1 MRTDLDDKHHA
12 NPVGIRCRLIDRLHP
27 NSMLL
32 EASLPTA
39 ANPVL
44 MSQFVKRTKEA
55 ISKN

>member
-44 MSQFVKRTKEA
+44 MSQFVKRTK
-55 ISKN
+55 